1 MFSED
6 SNFIY
11 VFGILIAGFATVRIF
26 YYYKFKRDTRLTEF
40 DKSLW
45 EFKFASVLWAV
56 LIYGLFLY
64 LPSTYYSTIN
74 LEDSQ
79 EQIVRQLVRNQQDIA
94 KDLSDFRQ
102 IFFFLMLATGGYIGS
117 VATFIGKLQKKRQ
130 IDLIES
136 DPKLEKPLG
145 L

>member
-1 MFSED
+1 MFDED

-11 VFGILIAGFATVRIF
+11 VFGILIVGFAAVRIF
-26 YYYKFKRDTRLTEF
+26 YHFKFKRDTRLTEF

-56 LIYGLFLY
+56 LIYGLLLY
-64 LPSTYYSTIN
+64 LPSTYYPTIQP
-74 LEDSQ
+74 EDSQ

-117 VATFIGKLQKKRQ
+117 VGRFISKLQKERQ
-130 IDLIES
+130 KVLIEN
-136 DPKLEKPLG
+136 DPELKKPLG

>member
-1 MFSED
+1 MFGED